1 MSEERKQILNMLD
14 EGTIDVEEADELL
27 SSLQKSSS
35 EGEKLENQVKSV
47 EEASFLKILVIEDGE
62 EKVNITFPVGLAKFL
77 EGVLPDK
84 AQAKLDEKGVDL
96 GKVIDEIEKGTFDG
110 KLVDIE
116 DGDSRVEIRLG
127 K

>member
-1 MSEERKQILNMLD
+1 MSKERKRILNMLD
-14 EGTIDVEEADELL
+14 EGTIDVDEADELL
-27 SSLQKSSS
+27 SSLQKGRS

-84 AQAKLDEKGVDL
+84 AQTKLDEKGVDL
-96 GKVIDEIEKGTFDG
+96 GKVINEIEKGTFDG